1 MSTFAYVGRNRQGA
15 VKKGELT
22 AKTRDEAVD
31 QLRKQQVVVTSLE
44 EKSGMGGKF
53 KLSLG
58 SGLTDKDLVVF
69 TRQFGTMINAGLPL
83 IQCLDILSTQSE
95 NKVLRETVGDVKNSV
110 EAGSTFSDALKRH
123 PKVFDDLYVNMIHAG
138 EVGGLLDTILTR
150 LAKHIE
156 KAMKLKGQIK
166 SAMVYP
172 TAIVGVAVII
182 ISVLMVWVIPVFAQ
196 MFLEMS
202 GGKVGLPGPTQIVIN
217 VSNFFQSYWYAMG
230 GAMVAAAIAI
240 KRYYATVN
248 GRVVIDRLLLKV
260 PIVGDLIRKAS
271 VAKFTRTLGTLIT
284 SGVPLLEGLSICA
297 KTSGNKVIEEALMN
311 ARVSISGGKT
321 ISEPLAKC
329 NVFPKMV
336 THMIAVGES
345 TGALDAML
353 GKIADFYEDEV
364 DQAVETLTS
373 LLEPIMM
380 VVLGTIIGFIVIA
393 MYLPI
398 FTMAQARGTC
408 KAAS

>member
-44 EKSGMGGKF
+44 EKSGGGKF
-53 KLSLG
+53 KLNIG

-172 TAIVGVAVII
+172 TAIVGVAVVI

-196 MFLEMS
+196 MFTEMS

-217 VSNFFQSYWYAMG
+217 VSNFFQSFWYAMF
-230 GAMVAAAIAI
+230 GAVAGAIFAI

-248 GRVVIDRLLLKV
+248 GRVVIDRLLLKM

-380 VVLGTIIGFIVIA
+380 VVLGTIIGFIVVA

-398 FTMAQARGTC
+398 FTMAQAIQ
-408 KAAS
+408 

>member
-1 MSTFAYVGRNRQGA
+1 MSTFAYVGRTRQGS

-31 QLRKQQVVVTSLE
+31 QLRKQNVVVTSLE
-44 EKSGMGGKF
+44 EKSGKGGKF
-53 KLSLG
+53 KFSLG

-83 IQCLDILSTQSE
+83 IQCLDILATQSE
-95 NKVLRETVGDVKNSV
+95 NKVLRETVGDVKISV
-110 EAGSTFSDALKRH
+110 EGGSTFSDALRKH
-123 PKVFDDLYVNMIHAG
+123 PRVFDDLYVNMIHAG

-172 TAIVGVAVII
+172 IAIMGVAVIVI
-182 ISVLMVWVIPVFAQ
+182 TVLMVWVIPIFAK
-196 MFLEMS
+196 MFAEMS
-202 GGKVGLPGPTQIVIN
+202 GGKVGLPGPTQIVID
-217 VSNFFQSYWYAMG
+217 VSNFFQSYIIHIVVAI
-230 GAMVAAAIAI
+230 VAAIYGI
-240 KRYYATVN
+240 KRYHKTAK
-248 GRVVIDRLLLKV
+248 GRVVIDRVLLKIPV
-260 PIVGDLIRKAS
+260 LGDIIRKAA

-284 SGVPLLEGLSICA
+284 SGVPLLEGLGICA
-297 KTSGNKVIEEALMN
+297 RTSGNKVIEEALLG
-311 ARVSISGGKT
+311 ARISISSGKT
-321 ISEPLAKC
+321 ISEPLAKSQ
-329 NVFPKMV
+329 VFPKMV
-336 THMIAVGES
+336 THMISVGES

-364 DQAVETLTS
+364 DQAVAAMTS
-373 LLEPIMM
+373 LLEPMMM
-380 VVLGTIIGFIVIA
+380 VFLGTVIGFIVIA

-398 FTMAQARGTC
+398 FSMAGAIQ
-408 KAAS
+408 

>member
-1 MSTFAYVGRNRQGA
+1 MSTFAYVGRTRQGS

-22 AKTRDEAVD
+22 AKTREEAVD
-31 QLRKQQVVVTSLE
+31 QLRKQNVVVTSLE
-44 EKSGMGGKF
+44 EKSGKGGKF
-53 KLSLG
+53 NFSLG

-83 IQCLDILSTQSE
+83 IQCLDILATQSE
-95 NKVLRETVGDVKNSV
+95 NKVLRETVGDVKISV
-110 EAGSTFSDALKRH
+110 EGGSTFSDALRKH
-123 PKVFDDLYVNMIHAG
+123 PRVFDDLYVNMIHAG

-172 TAIVGVAVII
+172 IAIMGVAVIVI
-182 ISVLMVWVIPVFAQ
+182 TVLMVWVIPIFAK
-196 MFLEMS
+196 MFAEMS
-202 GGKVGLPGPTQIVIN
+202 GGKVGLPGPTQIVID
-217 VSNFFQSYWYAMG
+217 VSNFFQSYIIHI
-230 GAMVAAAIAI
+230 VVAIAGAIYGI
-240 KRYYATVN
+240 KRYRKTAK
-248 GRVVIDRLLLKV
+248 GRIVIDRLLLKV
-260 PIVGDLIRKAS
+260 PVLGDIIRKAS

-284 SGVPLLEGLSICA
+284 SGVPLLEGLGICA
-297 KTSGNKVIEEALMN
+297 RTSGNKVIEEALLG
-311 ARVSISGGKT
+311 ARISISSGKT
-321 ISEPLAKC
+321 ISEPLAKSQ
-329 NVFPKMV
+329 VFPKMV

-364 DQAVETLTS
+364 DQAVAAMTS
-373 LLEPIMM
+373 LLEPMMM
-380 VVLGTIIGFIVIA
+380 VFLGTVIGFIVIA

-398 FTMAQARGTC
+398 FSMAGAIQ
-408 KAAS
+408 

>member
-1 MSTFAYVGRNRQGA
+1 MSTFTYVGRNRQGA

-44 EKSGMGGKF
+44 EKSGGGKI

-172 TAIVGVAVII
+172 TAIVGVAVVI

-196 MFLEMS
+196 MFTEMS

-217 VSNFFQSYWYAMG
+217 VSNFFQSYWYAMF
-230 GAMVAAAIAI
+230 GAVAGTIFAI

-248 GRVVIDRLLLKV
+248 GRVVIDKLLLKM

-380 VVLGTIIGFIVIA
+380 VVLGTIIGFIVVA

-398 FTMAQARGTC
+398 FTMAQAIQ
-408 KAAS
+408 

>member
-15 VKKGELT
+15 VKKGELS

-44 EKSGMGGKF
+44 EKSGKGGKLKF
-53 KLSLG
+53 SLG
-58 SGLTDKDLVVF
+58 SGLNDKDLVVF

-110 EAGSTFSDALKRH
+110 EAGSTFSDALKKH
-123 PKVFDDLYVNMIHAG
+123 PKVFDELYTNMIHAG

-172 TAIVGVAVII
+172 TAIVGVAVIV

-202 GGKVGLPGPTQIVIN
+202 GGKIGLPGPTQLVIN
-217 VSNFFQSYWYAMG
+217 VSNFFQSYWYAMA
-230 GAMVAAAIAI
+230 GALVGVIFAI

-248 GRVVIDRLLLKV
+248 GRIVIDRLLLKIPV
-260 PIVGDLIRKAS
+260 VGDLIRKAS

-364 DQAVETLTS
+364 DQAVDTLTS
-373 LLEPIMM
+373 LLEPVMM
-380 VVLGTIIGFIVIA
+380 VVLGTVIGFIVIA

-398 FTMAQARGTC
+398 FTMAQAIQ
-408 KAAS
+408 

>member
-15 VKKGELT
+15 VKKGELS

-44 EKSGMGGKF
+44 EKSGKGGKF
-53 KLSLG
+53 KFSIG
-58 SGLTDKDLVVF
+58 SGLNDKDLVVF

-95 NKVLRETVGDVKNSV
+95 NKVLRDTVGDVKNSV

-123 PKVFDDLYVNMIHAG
+123 PKVFDELYTNMIHAG

-172 TAIVGVAVII
+172 SAIVGVAVIV

-202 GGKVGLPGPTQIVIN
+202 GGKIGLPGPTQLVIN
-217 VSNFFQSYWYAMG
+217 ISNFFQSYWYFMAG
-230 GAMVAAAIAI
+230 ALVGAMMAI

-248 GRVVIDRLLLKV
+248 GRVVIDRLLLKIPV
-260 PIVGDLIRKAS
+260 VGDLIRKAS

-364 DQAVETLTS
+364 DQAVDTLTS

-380 VVLGTIIGFIVIA
+380 VVLGTVIGFIVIA

-398 FTMAQARGTC
+398 FTMAQAIQ
-408 KAAS
+408 

>member
-1 MSTFAYVGRNRQGA
+1 MATFAYVGKTRQGA
-15 VKKGELT
+15 VKKGELS

-31 QLRKQQVVVTSLE
+31 QLRKQNVIVTSLE
-44 EKSGMGGKF
+44 ERQGGEGLG

-58 SGLTDKDLVVF
+58 SGIKDKDIVVF

-83 IQCLDILSTQSE
+83 VQCLDILGTQSE
-95 NKVLRETVGDVKNSV
+95 NKVLGKAVTEVKTSV
-110 EAGSTFSDALKRH
+110 ESGSTLADALRKH
-123 PKVFDDLYVNMIHAG
+123 PKVFDELYVNMIHAG
-138 EVGGLLDTILTR
+138 EVGGLLDTILGR

-172 TAIVGVAVII
+172 SAIVGVAVIVI
-182 ISVLMVWVIPVFAQ
+182 TILMIWVIPIFAK
-196 MFLEMS
+196 MFAEMS
-202 GGKVGLPGPTQIVIN
+202 GGKMGLPAPTQIVIDL
-217 VSNFFQSYWYAMG
+217 SDFMKSYILFMIAG
-230 GAMVAAAIAI
+230 TIAGIVAL
-240 KRYYATVN
+240 KRYYKTPK
-248 GRVVIDRLLLKV
+248 GKLTIDRLLLKT
-260 PIVGDLIRKAS
+260 PIFGDLIRKAA

-297 KTSGNKVIEEALMN
+297 KTAGNKIIEIAIMD

-321 ISEPLAKC
+321 IAEPLSKS

-345 TGALDAML
+345 TGALDNML

-364 DQAVETLTS
+364 DQAVAALTS
-373 LLEPIMM
+373 LLEPVMM
-380 VVLGTIIGFIVIA
+380 VSLGTIIGFIVIA

-398 FTMAQARGTC
+398 FQMASAIG
-408 KAAS
+408 

>member
-1 MSTFAYVGRNRQGA
+1 MSTFAYVGRTRQGA
-15 VKKGELT
+15 VKKGELS

-44 EKSGMGGKF
+44 EKSGKAGK
-53 KLSLG
+53 LNLG
-58 SGLTDKDLVVF
+58 LGRGLTDKDLVVF

-95 NKVLRETVGDVKNSV
+95 NKVLRETVADVKNSV
-110 EAGSTFSDALKRH
+110 EAGSTFSDALKKH
-123 PKVFDDLYVNMIHAG
+123 PKIFDELYTNMIHAG

-172 TAIVGVAVII
+172 TAIIGVAVIV

-202 GGKVGLPGPTQIVIN
+202 SGKIGLPGPTQLVIN
-217 VSNFFQSYWYAMG
+217 ISNFFQSYWYVMG
-230 GAMVAAAIAI
+230 GALVGMIMAI
-240 KRYYATVN
+240 KRYYAAVN
-248 GRVVIDRLLLKV
+248 GRVVIDRLLLKI
-260 PIVGDLIRKAS
+260 PIIGDLIRKAS

-398 FTMAQARGTC
+398 FTMAQAIQ
-408 KAAS
+408 

>member
-1 MSTFAYVGRNRQGA
+1 MSTFTYVGRNRQGA

-44 EKSGMGGKF
+44 EKAGGGKF
-53 KLSLG
+53 KLNIG
-58 SGLTDKDLVVF
+58 GGLTDKDLVVF

-172 TAIVGVAVII
+172 TAIVGVAVVI

-196 MFLEMS
+196 MFTEMS

-217 VSNFFQSYWYAMG
+217 VSNFFQSFWYAMF
-230 GAMVAAAIAI
+230 GAVTAAIFAI

-248 GRVVIDRLLLKV
+248 GRVVIDKLLLKT

-398 FTMAQARGTC
+398 FTMAQAIQ
-408 KAAS
+408 